1 MQIDELIE
9 YMESLGLEI
18 HTTTKARGHLGFFL
32 DGRIDISKSTPQER
46 IIPTLLHE
54 FAHYIHSKIEGNI
67 PKTGGSINII
77 FNTDE
82 DFTEELIA
90 VTNFVDNHS
99 KCEKLIRHRDM
110 VKDSIKKL
118 DLQIKEE
125 FPKFQRSKKFKEFD
139 KAIRGT
145 KLKYLLKYDRVRIM
159 PWFLFGKEEVLSI
172 NTIEQDFPNLK
183 TAFVNYIRL
192 KSLTRKQRRIT
203 NRITKLHRYYNRP
216 TELFARLVEGLY
228 LDKTLTRQ
236 LAPKATTRF
245 FELLEQGYYKELKN
259 IFDLFVTKC

>member
-32 DGRIDISKSTPQER
+32 DGRIDISKSTPHER

-54 FAHYIHSKIEGNI
+54 FTHYIHSKIEVNI
-67 PKTGGSINII
+67 PKTGGSLNKI
-77 FNTDE
+77 FNTEE
-82 DFTEELIA
+82 DFADELIA
-90 VTNFVDNHS
+90 VTNFVDYHS
-99 KCEKLIRHRDM
+99 KCEKLIRHKDI
-110 VKDSIKKL
+110 VKESIKKL
-118 DLQIKEE
+118 DLQIKKDY
-125 FPKFQRSKKFKEFD
+125 PNFQRSKKFKEFD

-145 KLKYLLKYDRVRIM
+145 KIKYLLKYDRVRII

-192 KSLTRKQRRIT
+192 RSLTRKQRRIS
-203 NRITKLHRYYNRP
+203 NRISKLQRYYNRP
-216 TELFARLVEGLY
+216 TELFARFVEGLY
-228 LDKTLTRQ
+228 LDKVQICQ
-236 LAPKATTRF
+236 LAPKATERF
-245 FELLEQGYYKELKN
+245 FELLEQGYYRELKN
-259 IFDLFVTKC
+259 IFEFFETKF

>member
-9 YMESLGLEI
+9 YMEFLGLEI

-82 DFTEELIA
+82 DFTDELIA
-90 VTNFVDNHS
+90 VTNFVDYHS

-118 DLQIKEE
+118 DLQIKQDY
-125 FPKFQRSKKFKEFD
+125 PKFQRSKKFKEFD
-139 KAIRGT
+139 RAIRGT

-192 KSLTRKQRRIT
+192 KSLTRKQRRIS
-203 NRITKLHRYYNRP
+203 NRIAKLHRYYNRP

-228 LDKTLTRQ
+228 IDKDLTYK
-236 LAPKATTRF
+236 LAPNATNRF
-245 FELLEQGYYKELKN
+245 FELLELGYYKELKN